1 VKIEKPARRKCIYF
15 ILVKQFCKAYV
26 YQICLVRRYQYE
38 NLEYYSCFFIL
49 MVQFQILE
57 TSVETDLIVIWKETY
72 VNEGDKHSKICERQD
87 FVKFILLGICKNV
100 FSSNFLST
108 VHIFYFG
115 LMTQHI
121 YIFIISIF
129 KMSNSC
135 Y

>member
-1 VKIEKPARRKCIYF
+1 
-15 ILVKQFCKAYV
+15 
-26 YQICLVRRYQYE
+26 
-38 NLEYYSCFFIL
+38 